1 MTEQTT
7 ALATL
12 EPNSIEYL
20 MSMASTP
27 KNQIRREMDRN
38 YLTLLKNANP
48 NLGDIYFID
57 FIHKCQITGADPR
70 LNQIYLV
77 THKAF
82 NKDLQQHEYKGTVIF
97 AYLFFIQMA
106 QKTGQLEDWG
116 VDCIDDTYIDVATGR
131 KRASYTS
138 TCWVKRKGQ
147 AKVTYTAY
155 LWELAKQYNGALS
168 STWASAPKLMLNKC
182 AVANAFRWAFPETL
196 GSFSIQDEIKDAID
210 VEFSPIPQTTKPVH
224 ATQEYVAPENVEK
237 TDESFEPER
246 DIEDMRSELIEFI
259 GLAGPEVFEK
269 LGKDRPYMLDKIE
282 NTKTLQSMVTI
293 YNVVKAT

>member
-106 QKTGQLEDWG
+106 QKTGQLED
-116 VDCIDDTYIDVATGR
+116 
-131 KRASYTS
+131 
-138 TCWVKRKGQ
+138 
-147 AKVTYTAY
+147 
-155 LWELAKQYNGALS
+155 
-168 STWASAPKLMLNKC
+168 
-182 AVANAFRWAFPETL
+182 
-196 GSFSIQDEIKDAID
+196 
-210 VEFSPIPQTTKPVH
+210 
-224 ATQEYVAPENVEK
+224 
-237 TDESFEPER
+237 
-246 DIEDMRSELIEFI
+246 
-259 GLAGPEVFEK
+259 
-269 LGKDRPYMLDKIE
+269 
-282 NTKTLQSMVTI
+282 
-293 YNVVKAT
+293 

>member
-1 MTEQTT
+1 MNETNT

-116 VDCIDDTYIDVATGR
+116 VECVDDTYVDVATGR

-147 AKVTYTAY
+147 SKVTYTAY

-196 GSFSIQDEIKDAID
+196 GSFYIQDEIKDAID
-210 VEFSPIPQTTKPVH
+210 VEFSPIPQTPKPVV
-224 ATQEYVAPENVEK
+224 QEYIAPDNVEK
-237 TDESFEPER
+237 IDQEFDPER
-246 DIEDMRSELIEFI
+246 DIEDMRSELLDYV
-259 GLAGPEVFEK
+259 GSAGPEFFEK
-269 LGKDRPYMLDKIE
+269 LGKNREYMVDKIE
-282 NTKTLQSMVTI
+282 ATKSLQSMKTI
-293 YNVVKAT
+293 YDVVKAV